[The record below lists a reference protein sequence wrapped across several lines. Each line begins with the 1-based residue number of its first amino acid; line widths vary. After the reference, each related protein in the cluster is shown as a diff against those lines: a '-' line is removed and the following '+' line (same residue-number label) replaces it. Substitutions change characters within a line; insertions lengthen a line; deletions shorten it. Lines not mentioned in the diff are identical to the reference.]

1 MRPDNAFG
9 SEASSDARM
18 TVADRAGTGPDHA
31 TRVRIRVEILLVLGL
46 SLGASAVYSIVGI
59 VDLATRSKPLSR
71 QTATLNGALSNRQVF
86 DLIYQFLGIFF
97 DLVPVA
103 LVAFLLWNAARPH
116 LGRLGIDF
124 RRPVRDTVAGLGL
137 ALLIGVPGIALYLA
151 GKAAGITVTVKAS
164 ALGDYWW
171 SVPILILAALHAGLQ
186 EEVIV
191 IGYLFARLRE
201 LGWGKWQVI
210 LAAAVLRG
218 SYHLYQGYGSF
229 VGNFAMGVLFGWL
242 YTRYKRV
249 LPLVIAHFIIDAVVF
264 VGYPWAASAF
274 PALFGVPVG

>member
-1 MRPDNAFG
+1 MAAVGETNNAG
-9 SEASSDARM
+9 H
-18 TVADRAGTGPDHA
+18 AGVPTGRA
-31 TRVRIRVEILLVLGL
+31 TRGRIRVEILIVLGL

-59 VDLATRSKPLSR
+59 VDLSTRSKPLAS
-71 QTATLNGALSNRQVF
+71 QTATLNRSLSERQVF

-124 RRPVRDTVAGLGL
+124 RHPVRDAVAGLGL
-137 ALLIGVPGIALYLA
+137 ALVIGIPGIALYLA
-151 GKAAGITVTVKAS
+151 GRAVGVTVAVRAS
-164 ALGDYWW
+164 ALDNYWW
-171 SVPILILAALHAGLQ
+171 TVPILILVALHAGLQ

-191 IGYLFARLRE
+191 IGYLFARLRD
-201 LGWGKWQVI
+201 LGWGKLQII
-210 LAAAVLRG
+210 LVSAVLRG

-229 VGNFAMGVLFGWL
+229 VGNLAMGILFGWL

-249 LPLVIAHFIIDAVVF
+249 LPLVIAHFVIDAVVF

-274 PALFGVPVG
+274 PALFVLPGH

>member
-1 MRPDNAFG
+1 
-9 SEASSDARM
+9 
-18 TVADRAGTGPDHA
+18 
-31 TRVRIRVEILLVLGL
+31 
-46 SLGASAVYSIVGI
+46 
-59 VDLATRSKPLSR
+59 
-71 QTATLNGALSNRQVF
+71 
-86 DLIYQFLGIFF
+86 
-97 DLVPVA
+97 
-103 LVAFLLWNAARPH
+103 
-116 LGRLGIDF
+116 
-124 RRPVRDTVAGLGL
+124 VRDAVAGLGL
-137 ALLIGVPGIALYLA
+137 ALLIGIPGIALYLA
-151 GKAAGITVTVKAS
+151 GRAAGITVSVKAS

-171 SVPILILAALHAGLQ
+171 SVPILILAALQAGLQ

-201 LGWGKWQVI
+201 LGWGKWQII

-274 PALFGVPVG
+274 PALF

>member
-1 MRPDNAFG
+1 MRPDSTPESPTSADFG
-9 SEASSDARM
+9 TTAAGW
-18 TVADRAGTGPDHA
+18 ADFGPNRA
-31 TRVRIRVEILLVLGL
+31 TRGRIRVEILIVLGL

-59 VDLATRSKPLSR
+59 VDLSTRSKPLAS
-71 QTATLNGALSNRQVF
+71 QTATLNRSLSERQVF

-124 RRPVRDTVAGLGL
+124 RHPVRDAVAGLGL
-137 ALLIGVPGIALYLA
+137 ALVIGIPGIALYLA
-151 GKAAGITVTVKAS
+151 GRAVGVTVAVRAS
-164 ALGDYWW
+164 ALDNYWW
-171 SVPILILAALHAGLQ
+171 TVPILILVALHAGLQ

-191 IGYLFARLRE
+191 IGYLFARLRD
-201 LGWGKWQVI
+201 LGWGKWQII
-210 LAAAVLRG
+210 LVSAVLRG

-229 VGNFAMGVLFGWL
+229 VGNLAMGILFGWL

-249 LPLVIAHFIIDAVVF
+249 LPLVIAHFVIDAVVF

-274 PALFGVPVG
+274 PALFVLPGH